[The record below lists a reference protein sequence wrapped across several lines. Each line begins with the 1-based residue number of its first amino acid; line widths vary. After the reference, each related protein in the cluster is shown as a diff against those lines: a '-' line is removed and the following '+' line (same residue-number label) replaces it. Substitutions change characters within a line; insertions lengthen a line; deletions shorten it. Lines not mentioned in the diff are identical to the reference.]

1 MTDIYGLPDTTGRKE
16 GDTWTTTLPD
26 GRTVVNTIPAG
37 NGNQTVDQV
46 ITNPDG
52 STTNSRVAGNGLG
65 GWQRWNDDSSGTSS
79 YAGKDT
85 QGSEV
90 YGQHFNPGASTS
102 GRPSHEFGMSSDYKT
117 TATASYD
124 QQGNRIGTDL
134 GVANKN
140 GLYDNVHVD
149 NYGNK
154 TFSATTRDGNGGL
167 VSTFTGQIDSDGY
180 GWRTVDGNRWEVAPD
195 SQGKPVLTR
204 TQPTD
209 TGVHLLRMDES
220 GKLTDEFRGNKPG
233 EWYRDTITTDA
244 EGKTTIS
251 RLDVHL
257 GVTVY
262 DIDGNVLSRQKPADK
277 RTRTEKIV
285 DTTYEVVYGA
295 GRAFFGLTDL
305 GAAANVLLPGDPL
318 VTSDDIA
325 GETVESL
332 KPLFKG
338 DGHERW
344 QALQAMVAGTNTDE
358 LAEDSTV
365 SITKGVLTAA
375 TFLIPGPKGLGAFK
389 RGGRAGEEQLINK
402 MVGAGKSEAEIIDA
416 LRELRALQETLNPRR
431 SGEGEWL
438 TAEEV
443 LAAIDNARTPRTG
456 GLDGAGRREGDPNAS
471 EGSHLDDRA
480 GTDLPG
486 EPGRHW
492 PVSVVDIHPPGIS
505 KAEWN
510 RRLELATPPASHSG
524 MEPISPDGSN
534 RWDDS
539 NLTGRES
546 SGAKGFVGDA
556 LTRAKLELDGYEIIA
571 TGNEVNIIA
580 PGVGKDGFKPDFI
593 ARTPDGKL
601 VFVES
606 KGWNADYQPNQ
617 RPGYTHY
624 QSGDQR
630 LQFEPKNVELRKR
643 LEDAGFDPDDVVV
656 DRVETIRW
664 NGTGKQWPGEVAYR
678 PSDAVLAKAAEEFS
692 ENYSPFVRKNKKTKQ
707 LELTNSKLLA
717 WNALAEELAL
727 RDAAQGRHVQAMIT
741 RARQAATDFILRAT
755 GQVVPDATDALAN
768 GGFVARSDL
777 GLAATTVVPLSP
789 PVGSVDP
796 FRGAYS
802 GRRRWANQSLTVNIH
817 DGNDRPG
824 NAVRAEELHSLTY
837 AAA

>member
-1 MTDIYGLPDTTGRKE
+1 
-16 GDTWTTTLPD
+16 
-26 GRTVVNTIPAG
+26 
-37 NGNQTVDQV
+37 
-46 ITNPDG
+46 
-52 STTNSRVAGNGLG
+52 
-65 GWQRWNDDSSGTSS
+65 
-79 YAGKDT
+79 
-85 QGSEV
+85 
-90 YGQHFNPGASTS
+90 
-102 GRPSHEFGMSSDYKT
+102 MSSDYKT

-124 QQGNRIGTDL
+124 QQGNRIGTDI

-180 GWRTVDGNRWEVAPD
+180 GWRTVGGNRWEVAPD
-195 SQGKPVLTR
+195 SQGKPVLMR
-204 TQPTD
+204 TQTTD

-262 DIDGNVLSRQKPADK
+262 DIDGNVLSHQKPDDK

-285 DTTYEVVYGA
+285 ETTYDVVYGA

-375 TFLIPGPKGLGAFK
+375 TFLIPGPKGLGGFR
-389 RGGRAGEEQLINK
+389 RGGRAGEEQLINN

-431 SGEGEWL
+431 GGEGERL

-443 LAAIDNARTPRTG
+443 LSAIDNARTSRTG
-456 GLDGAGRREGDPNAS
+456 GPDGAGRREDGPSAS
-471 EGSHLDDRA
+471 PGSQLDDSA
-480 GTDLPG
+480 GADLPSG
-486 EPGRHW
+486 PGRHW
-492 PVSVVDIHPPGIS
+492 PVSVVDIHPPGI
-505 KAEWN
+505 KNAEWS
-510 RRLELATPPASHSG
+510 RRLEQATPPSSHSG
-524 MEPISPDGSN
+524 MEPILPDGSN

-539 NLTGRES
+539 NLSGRGS
-546 SGAKGFVGDA
+546 SGAKGFIGDA
-556 LTRAKLELDGYEIIA
+556 LTRAKLELDNYEIIA
-571 TGNEVNIIA
+571 TGDEVNILA

-593 ARTPDGKL
+593 AIAPDGKI

-606 KGWNADYQPNQ
+606 KGWKADYQTNQ

-624 QSGDQR
+624 QGGDQK
-630 LQFEPKNVELRKR
+630 LQFDPKNVELRRR
-643 LEDAGFDPDDVVV
+643 LDDAGFDPDDVIV

-664 NGTGKQWPGEVAYR
+664 NGDGKQWPGEVAYR
-678 PSDAVLAKAAEEFS
+678 PSDTVLIKAAEEFS
-692 ENYSPFVRKNKKTKQ
+692 ENYSPFVRKNRKTNQ
-707 LELTNSKLLA
+707 LELTNSKLRA

-755 GQVVPDATDALAN
+755 GQVVPDATDALAV
-768 GGFVARSDL
+768 GGFVGHIDA
-777 GLAATTVVPLSP
+777 GLSSAMSVPLP
-789 PVGSVDP
+789 PPDWIATP

-802 GRRRWANQSLTVNIH
+802 SRRQSVNQSLTVNIH
-817 DGNDRPG
+817 DTNVRSD
-824 NAVRAEELHSLTY
+824 NAVRAEELHGLTY
-837 AAA
+837 SAA